1 MRILVVDDDKSS
13 AFVLQQ
19 TLIHHKH
26 QAECVF
32 DGEEALK
39 KVQKEKFDV
48 LLVDWMLPKM
58 DGIELVRRL
67 RKQVIPTPIIV
78 MLTAITLPRAQEHA
92 LQAGADDYIAKP
104 YEPRALLQRI
114 SDAMHRRAQPAPASV
129 KAHVKP
135 KSLGVLPNFVAVV
148 VGTSTGGPVALK
160 QVLQKLPA
168 ETKEKCSFF
177 VVLHGPDW
185 MLLSLS
191 DYLADSTPFT
201 IKLATNRMR
210 ADPGHVYLAPAG
222 KHLIVVPDRFEMHLT
237 ETEKENYVR
246 PAADPLFRSAAD
258 SFGRYCVAVVLTGMG
273 RDGTQGASHLAA
285 AGGVVL
291 AQDPDSAVA
300 PSMPT
305 TVIQAGLAAQV
316 PTLEEMG
323 KAISEEVSRLYD
335 ELQEARKRK

>member
-26 QAECVF
+26 QAEVVY
-32 DGEEALK
+32 DGEEALS

-114 SDAMHRRAQPAPASV
+114 SDAMHRRTQPAPAATKPHV
-129 KAHVKP
+129 KA
-135 KSLGVLPNFVAVV
+135 KSLGVLPNFIAVV

-160 QVLQKLPA
+160 QLLQKVPA
-168 ETKEKCSFF
+168 EMTSKMSFF

-191 DYLADSTPFT
+191 DYLADSTPFS
-201 IKLATNRMR
+201 IKLAAHRMR
-210 ADPGHVYLAPAG
+210 AEPGHVYLAPAG
-222 KHLIVVPDRFEMHLT
+222 KHLVIVPDRFEMHLT
-237 ETEKENYVR
+237 DTEKENYVR

-258 SFGRYCVAVVLTGMG
+258 SFGRFCVAAVLTGMG
-273 RDGTQGASHLAA
+273 RDGTQGSSHVAA
-285 AGGVVL
+285 AGGLVI
-291 AQDPDSAVA
+291 AQDPASAVA

-305 TVIQAGLAAQV
+305 TVIQAGLASEV
-316 PTLEEMG
+316 PSLEEMG
-323 KAISEEVSRLYD
+323 SVICKEAARLYS

>member
-1 MRILVVDDDKSS
+1 MRILVVDDDRSS

-26 QAECVF
+26 QAEVVY
-32 DGEEALK
+32 DGEEALR
-39 KVQKEKFDV
+39 KVHKEKFDV

-67 RKQVIPTPIIV
+67 RKEVIPTPVIV

-104 YEPRALLQRI
+104 YEARVLLQRI
-114 SDAMHRRAQPAPASV
+114 SDAMSRRIQPAPATK
-129 KAHVKP
+129 KAAPKP

-148 VGTSTGGPVALK
+148 VGTSTGGPVALRSL
-160 QVLQKLPA
+160 LQKLPA
-168 ETKEKCSFF
+168 DMVTKASFF

-191 DYLADSTPFT
+191 DYLADSTPFA
-201 IKLATNRMR
+201 IKLAAHRMH
-210 ADPGHVYLAPAG
+210 AEPGYVYLAPAG
-222 KHLIVVPDRFEMHLT
+222 KHLVVVPDRFELHLT
-237 ETEKENYVR
+237 DTEKENYVR

-258 SFGRYCVAVVLTGMG
+258 AFGRYCVAAVLTGMG
-273 RDGTQGASHLAA
+273 RDGTQGASHVAA
-285 AGGVVL
+285 AGGMII
-291 AQDPDSAVA
+291 AQDPDTAVA

-305 TVIQAGLAAQV
+305 TVIQAGLASIV
-316 PTLEEMG
+316 PPLEEMG
-323 KAISEEVSRLYD
+323 PTIAREATRLYA